1 MTRRSDNWFRRVGE
15 VTLTKEDGSQVGGWG
30 TVLPWNEKEADL
42 WGERLHFLGRL
53 TAPLYRFVESF
64 PELLEAR
71 GAKLVQGDSAYRVLR
86 SETVTLCGKRLLE
99 QALLERWEDNGN

>member
-42 WGERLHFLGRL
+42 WGEIGR
-53 TAPLYRFVESF
+53 ASCRE
-64 PELLEAR
+64 
-71 GAKLVQGDSAYRVLR
+71 RV
-86 SETVTLCGKRLLE
+86 
-99 QALLERWEDNGN
+99 

>member
-42 WGERLHFLGRL
+42 WG
-53 TAPLYRFVESF
+53 
-64 PELLEAR
+64 
-71 GAKLVQGDSAYRVLR
+71 SA
-86 SETVTLCGKRLLE
+86 STFWAG
-99 QALLERWEDNGN
+99 